1 MTNINDGDCRPYNC
15 LSFSVVKFLLNLFY
29 IRLPSNVEYFTVTQ
43 SNQAYVL
50 NKAQNINAINC
61 LYLYK
66 DQRIFYSMIISID
79 ENH

>member
-1 MTNINDGDCRPYNC
+1 MTNINDGDCRFYNS
-15 LSFSVVKFLLNLFY
+15 LSFSVVKFFLNLFY
-29 IRLPSNVEYFTVTQ
+29 IRLPSNVEYFTVTH

-50 NKAQNINAINC
+50 NKAQNINAVNC
-61 LYLYK
+61 LYSYK